1 MRSLTPA
8 LLASLLDL
16 PDASPQVQRWALRV
30 GLSTGDDA
38 LLAKLAL
45 HPALEAE
52 LDTALAEVDS
62 AGTRAAWL
70 ARPGRQKKVV
80 LASIEQEKRATV
92 LRAIA
97 VMPGLPEATYDA
109 VAEKLGKTTLA
120 DLIANDAAPLKARVR
135 AAQRFAELSDP
146 VTKTTDGLTQAI
158 QTEPAI
164 ARAILDQVHSCA
176 VAVLCMDNLDEVSK
190 ADVERLVTMAE
201 RLVNEAG
208 DNTRDRRL
216 AESGLDLAVTALM
229 SRSVTDAQRDR
240 LRACL
245 KVLRKKNKWYRGDAS
260 LGQAIDCLPGPRGQ
274 VQHPAA
280 QAIIKAK
287 SEKDALAA
295 YATARKAKVDP
306 MVLLMAAA
314 QAPKISRE
322 EFASMLE
329 QVRLNYAQFHSL
341 WRLLRDP
348 GKLAAFY
355 IENTPQYLDEGL
367 ARLQNPTDG
376 LVQIAEMYAAR
387 GWRLPEQVR
396 QSRYFSPELML
407 QMPAAYFVA
416 SGDHLPVE
424 ALAQVQ
430 DALTAALDGD
440 ESIDVL
446 MALSEEFTGS
456 LEELFKVSGAL

>member
-16 PDASPQVQRWALRV
+16 PDPTPQVQRWALRV

-70 ARPGRQKKVV
+70 ARPGRSKKVV
-80 LASIEQEKRATV
+80 LAAIEQEKRATV

-120 DLIANDAAPLKARVR
+120 DLVANDAAPLKARVR
-135 AAQRFAELSDP
+135 AATRFGELSDHM
-146 VTKTTDGLTQAI
+146 TKTTDGLTRAI
-158 QTEPAI
+158 QEQPEI
-164 ARAILDQVHSCA
+164 ARAILNQVHSCS

-190 ADVERLVTMAE
+190 ADVERLITMAE
-201 RLVNEAG
+201 QLVKDAG
-208 DNTRDRRL
+208 DDTRNMRL
-216 AESGLDLAVTALM
+216 AETNLDLAITALM

-240 LRACL
+240 LRACVKTL
-245 KVLRKKNKWYRGDAS
+245 KRKNKWYRGDAT
-260 LGQAIDCLPGPRGQ
+260 LNQAIDCLPGPRGQ

-280 QAIIKAK
+280 LAIIKAK
-287 SEKDALAA
+287 SQKEALDA
-295 YATARKAKVDP
+295 YATARKAKVDA

-314 QAPKISRE
+314 QSPKISRE
-322 EFASMLE
+322 AFVDLLE
-329 QVRLNYAQFHSL
+329 PVRLNYGQFHSL

-367 ARLQNPTDG
+367 ARLESPAEG
-376 LVQIAEMYAAR
+376 LVPIAEMYAAR
-387 GWRLPEQVR
+387 GWRLPDQVR
-396 QSRYFSPELML
+396 QSIYFSPELML

-416 SGDHLPVE
+416 SGDHLSVE
-424 ALAQVQ
+424 ALTQVQ

-440 ESIDVL
+440 DSIDTL